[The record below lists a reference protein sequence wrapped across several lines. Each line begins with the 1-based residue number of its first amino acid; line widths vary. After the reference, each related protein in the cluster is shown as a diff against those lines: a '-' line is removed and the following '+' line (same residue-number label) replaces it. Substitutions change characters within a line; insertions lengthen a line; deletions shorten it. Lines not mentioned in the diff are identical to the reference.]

1 MRSFLIFS
9 LLALMILSLIILFPA
24 HIQAQYLGLNPWWG
38 FHLASQFPFWL
49 TSPAYINPFPIYP
62 RGYYGTPFPPITL
75 SSPVMVEPV
84 FRIANAPLTLA
95 LPPVTTTSP
104 PLTAIL
110 NVIDTS
116 LLAGNI
122 AYLTGNYPLI
132 YDLLVTTFSL
142 PI

>member
-9 LLALMILSLIILFPA
+9 LLLFMILSLIILFPA
-24 HIQAQYLGLNPWWG
+24 HIQAQYLGLNTWWG
-38 FHLASQFPFWL
+38 FRLASQFPYWL
-49 TSPAYINPFPIYP
+49 NGPKYMNPFPIYP
-62 RGYYGTPFPPITL
+62 RGYYGTPFPPLTL
-75 SSPVMVEPV
+75 YSPVMAEPV

-95 LPPVTTTSP
+95 LPAATTTSP